1 MLSAGNSA
9 AAPDQASAAD
19 AAREAAERE
28 AVERAYVQVTPCMM
42 CAAEFRVDPAMVAP
56 GMGLWFESNAMYL
69 QAWLAKAGV
78 LEGAAAA
85 MGSDTKPAAGD
96 TTVWTLQW
104 LIASTSYMVS
114 ACLMKQALHFLAG
127 ALGAPCRHGAV
138 HSEPPAQR
146 ITTTFVWCAT
156 LCR

>member
-1 MLSAGNSA
+1 M
-9 AAPDQASAAD
+9 
-19 AAREAAERE
+19 
-28 AVERAYVQVTPCMM
+28 ERAYVQVTPRMM

-56 GMGLWFESNAMYL
+56 GTGLWFESNAMYL

-96 TTVWTLQW
+96 TTIWTLQW

-114 ACLMKQALHFLAG
+114 ACLIKQALRSAG

-138 HSEPPAQR
+138 HREPPAQR
-146 ITTTFVWCAT
+146 ITTTSVWCAT